1 MKKFYSMYQKAVDS
15 DGNVHYVTVVGQFEQ
30 RRERKTIEEVI
41 PVYLSEKSTVEG
53 VIVYPSNKILTRKL
67 TLGVSICHPLDEF
80 DKEKGEEIAKSRIK
94 RGDVIGSLETNDVTM
109 LTEDAIM
116 AEIFTK
122 LMYIAKNIDDY
133 IEKD

>member
-1 MKKFYSMYQKAVDS
+1 MYQKAIDS
-15 DGNVHYVTVVGQFEQ
+15 KGATHYVTVVGRLEQ
-30 RRERKTIEEVI
+30 KRERKRMEEVI

-53 VIVYPSNKILTRKL
+53 VIVYPSNKILTRRL

-80 DKEKGEEIAKSRIK
+80 DKEKGEEIAKSRIN
-94 RGDVIGSLETNDVTM
+94 RGEAIGSLETNDVTM

-122 LMYIAKNIDDY
+122 LMYITKNIDEY
-133 IEKD
+133 IDD

>member
-1 MKKFYSMYQKAVDS
+1 MYKKAVDS
-15 DGNVHYVTVVGQFEQ
+15 SGNVHYVTVVGQLEQ
-30 RRERKTIEEVI
+30 KRERKTIEEVI

-53 VIVYPSNKILTRKL
+53 VVVYPSNKI
-67 TLGVSICHPLDEF
+67 

-94 RGDVIGSLETNDVTM
+94 RGDAIGSLETNDVTM

-122 LMYIAKNIDDY
+122 LMYIAKNIDEY
-133 IEKD
+133 IKKD